1 MSFMKDHF
9 PIDQTVR
16 DARQP
21 RIISARLVM
30 RSSEQQDVVIRNIS
44 STGLGARTKGPA
56 PARGER
62 VTVILPG
69 DQILNGTV
77 RWFAR
82 NSFGLELDT
91 PLSPEALAEA
101 LQHKAHVAQMNGE
114 WHVEPRHRVLN
125 PNVNPS
131 RIRPV

>member
-1 MSFMKDHF
+1 MSFIEDYF
-9 PIDQTVR
+9 PTDQAVR
-16 DARQP
+16 DTRQP
-21 RIISARLVM
+21 RIVSARLVL
-30 RSSEQQDVVIRNIS
+30 RGGEQQDIVIRNIS

-77 RWFAR
+77 RWFTR

-91 PLSPEALAEA
+91 ALSPQALADA

-114 WHVEPRHRVLN
+114 WHVESRHRVYTPQL
-125 PNVNPS
+125 NPS
-131 RIRPV
+131 RIRRV

>member
-1 MSFMKDHF
+1 MSFMQDHF

-16 DARQP
+16 DTRQP
-21 RIISARLVM
+21 RIVSARLVL
-30 RSSEQQDVVIRNIS
+30 RSGEQHDIVVRNIS

-56 PARGER
+56 PARGEC

-69 DQILNGTV
+69 DQVLNGTV
-77 RWFAR
+77 RWFTR
-82 NSFGLELDT
+82 SSFGLELDT

-114 WHVEPRHRVLN
+114 WHVEPRHRVSS
-125 PNVNPS
+125 PHVNQS